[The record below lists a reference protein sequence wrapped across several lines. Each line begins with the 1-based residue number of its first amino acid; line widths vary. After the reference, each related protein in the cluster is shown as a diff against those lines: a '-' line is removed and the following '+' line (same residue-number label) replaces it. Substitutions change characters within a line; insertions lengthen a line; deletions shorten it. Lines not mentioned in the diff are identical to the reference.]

1 MVQDEEKT
9 GPRTDSGDTVLI
21 GIPEETNA
29 AYNKAEERY
38 IGTTGE
44 GVERAALSKCGERT
58 TEDKAEIPIAN
69 SERGVWRDT
78 EFGY

>member
-44 GVERAALSKCGERT
+44 GVE
-58 TEDKAEIPIAN
+58 
-69 SERGVWRDT
+69 
-78 EFGY
+78 